1 MQQPLSTRQ
10 RHLHVRWLT
19 ILTVVALA
27 TAALVSPAAA
37 GPPVHYPIEIID
49 NPGIL
54 TGVCSF
60 DIEYLASATGMGTNF
75 FDNSGTLLRSYWHAV
90 EQDTFMANGKT
101 LHSLPYTYNAQ
112 VRFDS
117 SGNLTAFDSSGALVR
132 IRLPDGSLF
141 SSAGRVDWMFHSGMI
156 LSPDHGHSGN
166 LDAFCAALA
175 ADPP

>member
-1 MQQPLSTRQ
+1 MQSPRSLR
-10 RHLHVRWLT
+10 RHLPVRWLT

-37 GPPVHYPIEIID
+37 GPPVHYQFVFTGD
-49 NPGIL
+49 PGTL

-60 DIEYLASATGMGTNF
+60 DIWYQGTATVMATDF
-75 FDNSGTLLRSYWHAV
+75 FDNNGTPLRTYWHVV
-90 EQDTFMANGKT
+90 EQDTFIANGKT
-101 LHSLPYTYNAQ
+101 LVSLPYTYNAQ
-112 VRFDS
+112 VRYDS
-117 SGNLTAFDSSGALVR
+117 SGSVTGLDSSGAVVR

-141 SSAGRVDWMFHSGMI
+141 SSAGRTDWMGHPPGTML

-175 ADPP
+175 P